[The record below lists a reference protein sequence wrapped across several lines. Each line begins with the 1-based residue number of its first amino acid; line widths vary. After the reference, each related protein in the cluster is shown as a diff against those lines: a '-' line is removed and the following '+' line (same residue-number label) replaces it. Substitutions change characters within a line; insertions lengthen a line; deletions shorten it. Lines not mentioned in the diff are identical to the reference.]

1 MGKLIYLTFTRPD
14 LSYAVNVVS
23 QFMHNSS
30 DQDMNVVNH
39 ILIYMK
45 SSPGKGIMFSRYGHL
60 DSEGYTNFD
69 FARSRLDKKSTP
81 KYVSFV
87 GGNLVNWKSKK
98 QNIVS
103 LYSAKVEYRVLYHP
117 SLKLT
122 WLRIL
127 LSELGFYPKKP
138 IVLFCNNTTI
148 IETANNPVQHDQTK
162 HIELDKNY
170 MKDYLDSGMIKD
182 PYIKRFDFPT

>member
-1 MGKLIYLTFTRPD
+1 MNKEIYQRLMGKLIYLTFTRPD

-69 FARSRLDKKSTP
+69 FARSRLDRKSTP

-122 WLRIL
+122 
-127 LSELGFYPKKP
+127 
-138 IVLFCNNTTI
+138 
-148 IETANNPVQHDQTK
+148 
-162 HIELDKNY
+162 
-170 MKDYLDSGMIKD
+170 
-182 PYIKRFDFPT
+182 

>member
-1 MGKLIYLTFTRPD
+1 MGKLIYLTFTRLD
-14 LSYAVNVVS
+14 SSYAVNVVS

-39 ILIYMK
+39 ILVYLK
-45 SSPGKGIMFSRYGHL
+45 SYPGKGIMFSRHGHL
-60 DSEGYTNFD
+60 DSEGYTNSD

-122 WLRIL
+122 
-127 LSELGFYPKKP
+127 
-138 IVLFCNNTTI
+138 
-148 IETANNPVQHDQTK
+148 
-162 HIELDKNY
+162 
-170 MKDYLDSGMIKD
+170 
-182 PYIKRFDFPT
+182 